1 MEGTVLLPSLPQ
13 PLLLC
18 FPVHCS
24 LRYPHYLNAWNRL
37 THNLTTP
44 HFSWTHLLAAQS
56 IQWCFK
62 GLKILD
68 FPISCP
74 LGKQLSQFCLPGA
87 TFCSS
92 QLIILLEDDL
102 PGSLTSRKIH
112 LSWTTGL
119 DFFPSVCFTYIFVA
133 LHKTVHVLVL
143 ITADPQMVAAVSSLP
158 PPVSP
163 VRTTGGKALF
173 ENLYLPALPPG
184 LKPLN
189 SFASLHSSSPEI
201 TAPSDSRPANSR
213 FVKDVRNAR
222 TCFDIG
228 CDHIPGGGGGTWV
241 FFGWVCAARDSK
253 LAPHSGKNFP

>member
-1 MEGTVLLPSLPQ
+1 M
-13 PLLLC
+13 
-18 FPVHCS
+18 
-24 LRYPHYLNAWNRL
+24 
-37 THNLTTP
+37 
-44 HFSWTHLLAAQS
+44 
-56 IQWCFK
+56 
-62 GLKILD
+62 
-68 FPISCP
+68 
-74 LGKQLSQFCLPGA
+74 
-87 TFCSS
+87 
-92 QLIILLEDDL
+92 
-102 PGSLTSRKIH
+102 
-112 LSWTTGL
+112 
-119 DFFPSVCFTYIFVA
+119 CFTYIFVA

-143 ITADPQMVAAVSSLP
+143 TTADPLTVAAVSSLP

-228 CDHIPGGGGGTWV
+228 CDHIPGGGGTLGYFLVGYVPPGTPNWHPILEKISPKIDTP
-241 FFGWVCAARDSK
+241 F
-253 LAPHSGKNFP
+253 